1 MTPFEF
7 VFFLY
12 AIMLSLALTHLI
24 GGWAMAFRNASEIRW
39 SAPLV
44 LWAVNGLLLT
54 TGNLS
59 SFWLM
64 RDAPD
69 WNPALVLSNFAFAIV
84 NYVWCVFMTPEV
96 ERGAVLDLED
106 FEERERRR
114 YLAAAIVLE
123 LIALG
128 SNIANGV
135 FAAYDNW
142 FSDLALTTLDL
153 AVTVGALV
161 ARERWLRI
169 AMAASIT
176 AIGLFFI
183 ISATNIIGT

>member
-69 WNPALVLSNFAFAIV
+69 
-84 NYVWCVFMTPEV
+84 
-96 ERGAVLDLED
+96 
-106 FEERERRR
+106 
-114 YLAAAIVLE
+114 
-123 LIALG
+123 
-128 SNIANGV
+128 
-135 FAAYDNW
+135 
-142 FSDLALTTLDL
+142 
-153 AVTVGALV
+153 
-161 ARERWLRI
+161 
-169 AMAASIT
+169 
-176 AIGLFFI
+176 
-183 ISATNIIGT
+183 

>member
-1 MTPFEF
+1 VADGQQPSLRRLFEGAWPVTPFEF

-106 FEERERRR
+106 FEERERTR

-128 SNIANGV
+128 RTSRTE
-135 FAAYDNW
+135 Y
-142 FSDLALTTLDL
+142 LPLPTT
-153 AVTVGALV
+153 G
-161 ARERWLRI
+161 
-169 AMAASIT
+169 S
-176 AIGLFFI
+176 AIWR
-183 ISATNIIGT
+183 